1 MGGVRRCASDDGDR
15 QGAAV
20 QAARAHGA
28 RSGGVMERL
37 RSRGERKRIE
47 ILRAAAAVFRRR
59 GYHGASVDQIASALN
74 MAPGNL
80 YYYFRNKEEILY
92 VCHDYSLGLIL
103 KELKEVEQSALPPDR
118 QIHRLI
124 VAFVHLFIDVLHGTA
139 WTLEVEA
146 LSPPLLKKVI
156 AKRDRID
163 RGFRTI
169 LTDGMTEGVFADR
182 DPKLVAFV
190 IFGAINWIPRWYDPA
205 GPATSHEIAHVFAD
219 CLVAG
224 LQNEDRMALA
234 AAGLGR
240 SRRRVG

>member
-1 MGGVRRCASDDGDR
+1 
-15 QGAAV
+15 
-20 QAARAHGA
+20 
-28 RSGGVMERL
+28 MEQMRP
-37 RSRGERKRIE
+37 RGERKRIE

-59 GYHGASVDQIASALN
+59 GYHGASIDQIAKALK

-103 KELKEVEQSALPPDR
+103 KELKEVEESSLPPDR

-146 LSPPLLKKVI
+146 LSPPLRKKVV
-156 AKRDRID
+156 ARRDRID
-163 RGFRTI
+163 KGFRKI
-169 LTDGMTEGVFADR
+169 LSDGMRAGLFAER
-182 DPKLVAFV
+182 DPALASFV

-205 GPATSHEIAHVFAD
+205 GPATSHEIAQVFAD
-219 CLVAG
+219 YLVAG
-224 LQNEDRMALA
+224 LGNSDQAVLA
-234 AAGLGR
+234 TSSTGR
-240 SRRRVG
+240 VRRRA

>member
-1 MGGVRRCASDDGDR
+1 MP
-15 QGAAV
+15 
-20 QAARAHGA
+20 
-28 RSGGVMERL
+28 RL
-37 RSRGERKRIE
+37 RPSTQRKRIE

-59 GYHGASVDQIASALN
+59 GYHGASIGHIARALK
-74 MAPGNL
+74 MAKGNL

-92 VCHDYSLGLIL
+92 VCHDYSLDLIL
-103 KELKEVEQSALPPDR
+103 KELKAVEQSSLPPDR

-124 VAFVHLFIDVLHGTA
+124 VSFVHLFIDVLHGTA

-146 LSPPLLKKVI
+146 LSPPLFKKVI

-163 RGFRTI
+163 RGFRRI
-169 LTDGMTEGVFADR
+169 LTAGMESGVFADR

-205 GPATSHEIAHVFAD
+205 GRATSHEIAQVFAD

-224 LQNEDRMALA
+224 LQNADRMALEA
-234 AAGLGR
+234 IAPGR
-240 SRRRVG
+240 SRRRAG

>member
-1 MGGVRRCASDDGDR
+1 MD
-15 QGAAV
+15 
-20 QAARAHGA
+20 
-28 RSGGVMERL
+28 RL
-37 RSRGERKRIE
+37 RSRSERKRIE
-47 ILRAAAAVFRRR
+47 ILRAAAEDRSRR

-103 KELKEVEQSALPPDR
+103 KELKEVEQSTLSPDR

-146 LSPPLLKKVI
+146 LSPPLLKKVV

-163 RGFRTI
+163 KGFRTI
-169 LTDGMTEGVFADR
+169 LTDGMTDGIFARR
-182 DPKLVAFV
+182 DATLVAFV

-205 GPATSHEIAHVFAD
+205 GRATSHEIAQAFAD
-219 CLVAG
+219 YLVAG
-224 LQNEDRMALA
+224 LQNADRQRLRAVS
-234 AAGLGR
+234 GGRVR
-240 SRRRVG
+240 SRT

>member
-1 MGGVRRCASDDGDR
+1 MP
-15 QGAAV
+15 
-20 QAARAHGA
+20 
-28 RSGGVMERL
+28 RL
-37 RSRGERKRIE
+37 RPSTQRKRVE
-47 ILRAAAAVFRRR
+47 IRRAAAAVFRRR
-59 GYHGASVDQIASALN
+59 GYHGASIGHISRALK
-74 MAPGNL
+74 MAKGHL

-92 VCHDYSLGLIL
+92 VCHDYSLDLIL
-103 KELKEVEQSALPPDR
+103 KELKTVEQSTLAPDR

-124 VAFVHLFIDVLHGTA
+124 VSFVHLFIDVLHGTA

-163 RGFRTI
+163 RGFRRI
-169 LTDGMTEGVFADR
+169 LTAGMASGVFAER

-205 GPATSHEIAHVFAD
+205 GRATSHEIAQVFAG

-224 LQNEDRMALA
+224 LQNADQMALA
-234 AAGLGR
+234 AIAPSR
-240 SRRRVG
+240 SRRRAG

>member
-1 MGGVRRCASDDGDR
+1 MDR
-15 QGAAV
+15 LQ
-20 QAARAHGA
+20 
-28 RSGGVMERL
+28 
-37 RSRGERKRIE
+37 SRGERKRIE
-47 ILRAAAAVFRRR
+47 ILRAAAGVFRRR

-103 KELKEVEQSALPPDR
+103 KELKEVEESQLPPDR

-163 RGFRTI
+163 KGFRRI
-169 LTDGMTEGVFADR
+169 LTAGMRTGVFADR

-224 LQNEDRMALA
+224 LQNEEQMAFA
-234 AAGLGR
+234 TK
-240 SRRRVG
+240 RRGA

>member
-1 MGGVRRCASDDGDR
+1 MDR
-15 QGAAV
+15 I
-20 QAARAHGA
+20 
-28 RSGGVMERL
+28 

-47 ILRAAAAVFRRR
+47 ILRAAAGIFRRR

-92 VCHDYSLGLIL
+92 ACHDYSLGLIL
-103 KELKEVEQSALPPDR
+103 KELKEVEQTGLPPDR
-118 QIHRLI
+118 QMHRLI

-163 RGFRTI
+163 EGFRKI
-169 LTDGMTEGVFADR
+169 ISDGVKSGLFARR
-182 DPKLVAFV
+182 DPKLASFV

-205 GPATSHEIAHVFAD
+205 GRATSHEIAQLFAD
-219 CLVAG
+219 YLVAG
-224 LQNEDRMALA
+224 LQKTERIALA
-234 AAGLGR
+234 AVTTGR
-240 SRRRVG
+240 ANRA

>member
-1 MGGVRRCASDDGDR
+1 MDR
-15 QGAAV
+15 
-20 QAARAHGA
+20 ARPRTA
-28 RSGGVMERL
+28 
-37 RSRGERKRIE
+37 RKRIE

-92 VCHDYSLGLIL
+92 ACHDYSLGLIL
-103 KELKEVEQSALPPDR
+103 KELKDVEESDLPPDR
-118 QIHRLI
+118 QMHRLI

-156 AKRDRID
+156 VKRDRID
-163 RGFRTI
+163 KGFRKI
-169 LTDGMTEGVFADR
+169 INDGVKSGVFARR
-182 DPKLVAFV
+182 DAKLVSFV

-205 GPATSHEIAHVFAD
+205 GRATSHEIAQAFAD
-219 CLVAG
+219 YLVAG
-224 LQNEDRMALA
+224 LRNSARATFAE
-234 AAGLGR
+234 AGVVSAFRRTRR
-240 SRRRVG
+240 SG

>member
-1 MGGVRRCASDDGDR
+1 MDG
-15 QGAAV
+15 
-20 QAARAHGA
+20 
-28 RSGGVMERL
+28 L
-37 RSRGERKRIE
+37 RSRSDRKRIE
-47 ILRAAAAVFRRR
+47 ILRAAAGVFRRR

-103 KELKEVEQSALPPDR
+103 KELKEVEQSALSPDR

-146 LSPPLLKKVI
+146 LSPSLLKKII

-163 RGFRTI
+163 KGFRKI
-169 LTDGMTEGVFADR
+169 LTEGMRSGLFDRR

-205 GPATSHEIAHVFAD
+205 GRATSHEIAQVFAD
-219 CLVAG
+219 YLVAG
-224 LQNEDRMALA
+224 LQSTHRMALA
-234 AAGLGR
+234 TVAGGR
-240 SRRRVG
+240 ATRRA

>member
-1 MGGVRRCASDDGDR
+1 MNRTRRT
-15 QGAAV
+15 Q
-20 QAARAHGA
+20 Q
-28 RSGGVMERL
+28 
-37 RSRGERKRIE
+37 KRVE
-47 ILRAAAAVFRRR
+47 ILRAAATVFRRR
-59 GYHGASVDQIASALN
+59 GYHGASIGQISRALK
-74 MAPGNL
+74 MTKGHL

-92 VCHDYSLGLIL
+92 VCHDYSLDVIL
-103 KELKEVEQSALPPDR
+103 KELKAVEASALPPDR
-118 QIHRLI
+118 QMHRLI
-124 VAFVHLFIDVLHGTA
+124 GSFVHLFIDVLHGTA

-163 RGFRTI
+163 KGFRRI
-169 LTDGMTEGVFADR
+169 LTAGMRDGMFAER

-205 GPATSHEIAHVFAD
+205 GHATSHEIAQVFAD

-234 AAGLGR
+234 AFNTGR
-240 SRRRVG
+240 SRRRVS

>member
-1 MGGVRRCASDDGDR
+1 
-15 QGAAV
+15 
-20 QAARAHGA
+20 
-28 RSGGVMERL
+28 MERDRP
-37 RSRGERKRIE
+37 RSERKRIE
-47 ILRAAAAVFRRR
+47 ILRAAAAIFRRR

-103 KELKEVEQSALPPDR
+103 KEIKDVERSDLPPDR

-139 WTLEVEA
+139 WTLEVES
-146 LSPPLLKKVI
+146 LSPALLKKVI

-163 RGFRTI
+163 KGFRKI
-169 LTDGMTEGVFADR
+169 ITEGMRSGLFAAR
-182 DPKLVAFV
+182 DPKLVSFV

-205 GPATSHEIAHVFAD
+205 GRATSHHIAQVFAD
-219 CLVAG
+219 YLVAG
-224 LQNEDRMALA
+224 LQQSNRMTLA
-234 AAGLGR
+234 AIGSGR
-240 SRRRVG
+240 ARRA

>member
-1 MGGVRRCASDDGDR
+1 M
-15 QGAAV
+15 
-20 QAARAHGA
+20 A
-28 RSGGVMERL
+28 RSASVNGRQP
-37 RSRGERKRIE
+37 RGERKRIE

-59 GYHGASVDQIASALN
+59 GYHGASVDQIARALN

-103 KELKEVEQSALPPDR
+103 NELKEVEQSQLTPDR

-163 RGFRTI
+163 NAFRAI
-169 LTDGMTEGVFADR
+169 LTEGMRSGLFARR
-182 DPKLVAFV
+182 DPKLAAFV

-205 GPATSHEIAHVFAD
+205 GRATSHEIAQAFAD
-219 CLVAG
+219 YLVAG
-224 LQNEDRMALA
+224 LQNTNRMTLA
-234 AAGLGR
+234 SVAGGRAGR
-240 SRRRVG
+240 S

>member
-1 MGGVRRCASDDGDR
+1 MNRVHRT
-15 QGAAV
+15 Q
-20 QAARAHGA
+20 
-28 RSGGVMERL
+28 
-37 RSRGERKRIE
+37 RKRVE
-47 ILRAAAAVFRRR
+47 ILRAAATVFRRR
-59 GYHGASVDQIASALN
+59 GYHGASIGQISRALK
-74 MAPGNL
+74 MTKGNL

-92 VCHDYSLGLIL
+92 VCHDYSLGVIL
-103 KELKEVEQSALPPDR
+103 KELKAVEASTLPPDR
-118 QIHRLI
+118 QMHRLI
-124 VAFVHLFIDVLHGTA
+124 VSFVHLFIDVLHGTA

-163 RGFRTI
+163 KGFRRI
-169 LTDGMTEGVFADR
+169 LTAGMRTGVFADR

-205 GPATSHEIAHVFAD
+205 GSATSHEIAHVFAD

-234 AAGLGR
+234 AVSGGR
-240 SRRRVG
+240 SRRRVS